1 MLKDFF
7 NLIKNKIFLIS
18 LLVVNT
24 VTFIIGFVL
33 GNINLML
40 LSVASYAAILLS
52 IELNHGSN
60 KEDDG

>member
-1 MLKDFF
+1 VLKDFF

-18 LLVVNT
+18 LLIVNT